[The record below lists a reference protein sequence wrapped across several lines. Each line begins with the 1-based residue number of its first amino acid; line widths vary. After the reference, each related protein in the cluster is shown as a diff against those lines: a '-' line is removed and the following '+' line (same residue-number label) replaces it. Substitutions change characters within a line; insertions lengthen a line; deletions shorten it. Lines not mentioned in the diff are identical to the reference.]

1 MPIFLVACQGEGHDS
16 LAEGLESLPGWESIG
31 MGLPSA
37 LLGIN
42 GSSSTDVWAVG
53 ADMGAGPAVLHYDGS
68 TWTSTSGL
76 SRGDLWWVEPVGAAV
91 YMAGAGGR
99 IIRLDPDPL
108 TAQEWVV
115 DPAVTLFGIWGA
127 DEDHLIAVGGN
138 LNAESGGAVAYQK
151 IGDEWSLLDLPAEAD
166 TRLALYKVW
175 GSGATDL
182 WIVGSEGLILHGD
195 GSGFAA
201 ESSPSSESL
210 YTVHGADGVTY
221 AVGGHSRAT
230 ILRKEGESWVD
241 DSPDLAPQL
250 NGIFARSATEAVAV
264 GNQGSIWI
272 RDAAGWTQDSR
283 HAPLYYDLHA
293 TWADDRGGLWA
304 VGGHLSSA
312 PLNEGFLLYFGTSA
326 PPSL

>member
-1 MPIFLVACQGEGHDS
+1 MLIFLLACQGKNADS
-16 LAEGLESLPGWESIG
+16 PTESVESLPGWESIG
-31 MGLPSA
+31 IGLPSA
-37 LLGIN
+37 ILSIN

-53 ADMGAGPAVLHYDGS
+53 ADMGTGPTVLHYDGS
-68 TWTSTSGL
+68 RWTSSAAL
-76 SRGDLWWVEPVGAAV
+76 SPGDLWWVEPVGTAM

-99 IIRLDPDPL
+99 IIRVDPG
-108 TAQEWVV
+108 TMATQEWVA

-138 LNAESGGAVAYQK
+138 LSAESGGAVAYQK
-151 IGDEWSLLDLPAEAD
+151 VGDEWSLLELPAEAD

-175 GSGATDL
+175 GSGANDR
-182 WIVGSEGLILHGD
+182 WIVGSEGFILHDD
-195 GSGFAA
+195 GSGFATQ
-201 ESSPSSESL
+201 SSPSSESL

-241 DSPDLAPQL
+241 DSPALAPQL
-250 NGIFARSATEAVAV
+250 NGIFARSANEAVAV

-272 RDAAGWTQDSR
+272 RDAAGWTEDSR
-283 HAPLYYDLHA
+283 HDALYYDLHA
-293 TWADDRGGLWA
+293 TWADDQGGLWA
-304 VGGHLSSA
+304 AGGHLSSA

-326 PPSL
+326 PPRL